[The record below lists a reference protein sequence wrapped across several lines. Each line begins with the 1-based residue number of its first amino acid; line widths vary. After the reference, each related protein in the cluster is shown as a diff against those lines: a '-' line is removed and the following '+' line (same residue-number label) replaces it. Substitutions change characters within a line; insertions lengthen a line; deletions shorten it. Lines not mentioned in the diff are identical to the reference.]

1 MKTTEAPH
9 AMPKSPWSG
18 TEFINGHYF
27 PIAGAGKWAIAN
39 YKTVKFKQCQLF
51 VQALDVFTKF
61 SEFW

>member
-1 MKTTEAPH
+1 
-9 AMPKSPWSG
+9 MPKSAWSG

-27 PIAGAGKWAIAN
+27 PIAGAGKRAIAN

-61 SEFW
+61 SEF